1 MMITLII
8 LLILISHDITYSF
21 LTPLQS
27 RSIDLMSLGE
37 IKSTDLLAS
46 CVKTPKSTFLRSLT
60 SSESVT
66 LGMNSTTPSTS
77 LTPRFQS
84 LPPSP
89 FDISDDELT
98 NQLREMRDGLTS
110 TSGIWEQLERR
121 VPENFKG
128 ESRRSVATT
137 DDKKRIVVHMME
149 IYPMLSISMICDLH
163 YGDKRS
169 D

>member
-1 MMITLII
+1 
-8 LLILISHDITYSF
+8 
-21 LTPLQS
+21 
-27 RSIDLMSLGE
+27 
-37 IKSTDLLAS
+37 
-46 CVKTPKSTFLRSLT
+46 
-60 SSESVT
+60 
-66 LGMNSTTPSTS
+66 
-77 LTPRFQS
+77 
-84 LPPSP
+84 
-89 FDISDDELT
+89 
-98 NQLREMRDGLTS
+98 MRDGLTS